1 MRVDGDFSE
10 LIGTIYQGA
19 LEEVPWQTFLATFRE
34 LMGAHLVTLLLRPP
48 TAEGHGLMLHDGG
61 SISAIDSYNE
71 SLFALDPYV
80 NLPLGEVVGLRDFV
94 TPEVLEKS
102 DFYKLTMEPHGYYDF
117 LGADL
122 RCENELDARLR
133 IGRHQG
139 AKQFGKAEK
148 DIVYAVLPH
157 LERAMLIHTR
167 INRIESERALYAGVV
182 GQLSVGTV
190 ILDEQGQLL
199 SCNELAE
206 ELLEENDGLGLKQGK
221 LQLSSRE
228 AHKALKGLIEKVL
241 SSQLRGDPVA
251 VEALRVERPSGQA
264 DIGLLIRAV
273 PASQWSEGKA
283 VPSVAVFISDPERK
297 SEAPTQ
303 VITELF
309 GFTPTEASLVML
321 LANGLTLDEASVEL
335 GVSRNTTRTHL
346 RSVFSK
352 TGVTRQPML
361 VRLILKS
368 VAHLA

>member
-1 MRVDGDFSE
+1 MQVDGEFSE
-10 LIGTIYQGA
+10 LIGTIYQGP
-19 LEEVPWQTFLATFRE
+19 LEEVPWQSFLASFRE

-48 TAEGHGLMLHDGG
+48 TSGGHGKMLHDGG

-94 TPEVLEKS
+94 TPEVLENS
-102 DFYKLTMEPHGYYDF
+102 DFYKLAMEPHGYYDF

-122 RCENELDARLR
+122 RCKNELDARLR

-139 AKQFGKAEK
+139 AKQFGKTEK

-167 INRIESERALYAGVV
+167 LNRMESERALYAGAV

-190 ILDEQGQLL
+190 ILDEQGKVL

-206 ELLEENDGLGLKQGK
+206 ELLARNDGLSLKQGV
-221 LQLSSRE
+221 LQLPSRD
-228 AHKALKGLIEKVL
+228 ANKDLKGLIENVL
-241 SSQLRGDPVA
+241 ASQLRGEPVA
-251 VEALRVERPSGQA
+251 VEALRVPRPSGQA
-264 DIGLLIRAV
+264 DIGLLIREIPV
-273 PASQWSEGKA
+273 SKWSEGMA

-297 SEAPTQ
+297 SEAPIQ

-309 GFTPTEASLVML
+309 GFTPTESSLAML
-321 LANGLTLDEASVEL
+321 LANGLTLDEASSEL